1 MLLGKELDASY
12 NTKKDNN
19 INILTEEEVKDT
31 YDADTEGDGMTVK
44 MSTSSS
50 SSVQSNEQCSYTLE
64 TMTPDL
70 VQTGECIFNYY
81 SQFKLLQ
88 SIALFIFLTVIIMIS
103 TQI

>member
-1 MLLGKELDASY
+1 MLDVHMLLGKELDASY

-19 INILTEEEVKDT
+19 VNILTEEEVKDT
-31 YDADTEGDGMTVK
+31 YDADTDGGGDGMTVK

-70 VQTGECIFNYY
+70 VQTG
-81 SQFKLLQ
+81 
-88 SIALFIFLTVIIMIS
+88 
-103 TQI
+103 